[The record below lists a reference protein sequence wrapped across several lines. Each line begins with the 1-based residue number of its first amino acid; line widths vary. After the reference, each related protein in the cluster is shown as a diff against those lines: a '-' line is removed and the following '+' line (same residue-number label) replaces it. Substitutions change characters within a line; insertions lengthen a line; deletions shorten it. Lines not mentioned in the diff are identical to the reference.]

1 MRTVLSAV
9 VCLLVVSAAFA
20 GQDPFR
26 PASKEELALQR
37 VAFAPD
43 ATAVVLDWSS
53 EHDDSKRFA
62 REYLRIK
69 VLSEEG
75 RKYANVEIPYDDKSS
90 VIQDLR
96 ARTIE
101 PDGTIV
107 PFTGEVF
114 QKTVIKGRGVS
125 VAAKTFSF
133 PDVRTGSILEYTYT
147 HSWSGETYERTLWYV
162 ERDIPVVHQHRV
174 FRPFRELGAYY
185 VTVGLAPGVKPSI
198 TDHVFD
204 FEVRDMPPYGNE
216 PYALAGGE
224 HAARVLFIYKLARGT
239 VEEYWTDASTE
250 VTLGIEKFIGNSLD
264 VKNAVG
270 PIIAG
275 AATDEEKLRKIYA
288 SVQQFENLSDEK
300 KTGEDLKREK
310 KRTNKSV
317 DDVLRNGYG
326 TGYDI
331 DLLFV
336 AFARA
341 AGISADPV
349 LLADRTKPF
358 SKKLPYFYQLTSLAV
373 VADVGGSLRYFDP
386 AFHEL
391 PFGMLHYENSGV
403 EGLRLPKKA
412 AVSWVTTP
420 PSDAALSVS
429 RRTASL
435 HIDGDGVAGTLHVEL
450 TGFEAFRRRHEKEE
464 GDDASRR
471 KLLEDEVK
479 AWLPAGGTAKLTH
492 WSAWKTS
499 EEPLTADFDVTLPGV
514 VSTAGSRVLVPLSLL
529 ETATKNPFTSEM
541 RRYDVYFD
549 YAHRV
554 EDSVSLRLPDGFS
567 LGKIPEKTDLIE
579 GPLAFHTSAK
589 ADGATIVFHRDLTMG
604 IATIPNVAYARF
616 RSFMMSVA
624 QADAL
629 PAVLEKSK

>member
-1 MRTVLSAV
+1 MRTLLSAV
-9 VCLLVVSAAFA
+9 VCLLVASAAFA
-20 GQDPFR
+20 GQDPFG
-26 PASKEELALQR
+26 PANKEELALQR

-43 ATAVVLDWSS
+43 APAAVLDWSS
-53 EHDDSKRFA
+53 EHDDSKRFS

-69 VLSEEG
+69 VLSDEG

-90 VIQDLR
+90 VIQDVR

-107 PFTGEVF
+107 PFTGAVF

-125 VAAKTFSF
+125 IAEKTFSL

-147 HSWSGETYERTLWYV
+147 HSWSRDTYERALWYV

-174 FRPFRELGAYY
+174 FRPVRELAAYY

-198 TDHVFD
+198 ADHVFD
-204 FEVRDMPPYGNE
+204 FDVRDMPPYGNE

-224 HAARVLFIYKLARGT
+224 HAARVLFIYNLGKGT
-239 VEEYWTDASTE
+239 VEEYWTDASSA
-250 VTLGIEKFIGNSLD
+250 VTLGIEKFIGDSHD
-264 VKNAVG
+264 AKNAVG
-270 PIIAG
+270 PMIVG
-275 AATDEEKLRKIYA
+275 AATDEDKLRKIYA

-300 KTGEDLKREK
+300 KSGEDLKREK

-336 AFARA
+336 ALARA
-341 AGISADPV
+341 AGINADPV
-349 LLADRTKPF
+349 LLSDRKKPF
-358 SKKLPYFYQLTSLAV
+358 SKKLPYFYQLTSMAV
-373 VADVGGSLRYFDP
+373 VADVGGSVRYFDP

-391 PFGMLHYENSGV
+391 PFGMLHYDNSGV
-403 EGLRLPKKA
+403 EGLRLPKKT
-412 AVSWVTTP
+412 AVSWLTTP
-420 PSDAALSVS
+420 PSDAALSV
-429 RRTASL
+429 RRRNASL

-450 TGFEAFRRRHEKEE
+450 TGYEAFRRRNEKEQ

-471 KLLEDEVK
+471 KLLEEEVK
-479 AWLPAGGTAKLTH
+479 SWLPAGGTAKLTH

-529 ETATKNPFTSEM
+529 ETKTKNPFTSEM
-541 RRYDVYFD
+541 RRYDVHFD
-549 YAHRV
+549 YAQRV
-554 EDSVSLRLPDGFS
+554 EDSLSLKLPEGFS
-567 LGKIPEKTDLIE
+567 FGKIPEKTDLIE
-579 GPLAFHTSAK
+579 GPLAFHTTAK
-589 ADGATIVFHRDLTMG
+589 TEGATVVFHRDLTMG
-604 IATIPNVAYARF
+604 VATIPAVAYARF
-616 RSFMMSVA
+616 RSFLMNVA

-629 PAVLEKSK
+629 PVVLEKSK